1 MLDSPESATLA
12 VTIIP
17 VSRVGGVAT
26 PGCLPSRAPSAVR
39 LWTLY
44 AVTLTVPQSKCV
56 MS

>member
-26 PGCLPSRAPSAVR
+26 PGPLVISDTESE
-39 LWTLY
+39 
-44 AVTLTVPQSKCV
+44 TVGEAAAAAQGATGSG
-56 MS
+56 SSS